1 MRPVSSSRAGFTIV
15 ELMVTVS
22 LAAILLAFA
31 IPSFRQMIASN
42 RLTTQTNDFVSAVN
56 FARSE
61 AITRNLNVTFC
72 RVNAPAADVCS
83 TASGNWQNW
92 IVRGSNG
99 TVMRRGEV
107 TTASGIGV
115 ISTLIND
122 QIIFGA
128 NGLSTTGGVLVNDSL
143 VTVCSDMATGT
154 NIRQITLGA
163 GSRIS
168 TEKLSG
174 AC

>member
-1 MRPVSSSRAGFTIV
+1 MRPLRSSRAGFTIV
-15 ELMVTVS
+15 ELMVTIS
-22 LAAILLAFA
+22 LAAILLAVA

-42 RLTTQTNDFVSAVN
+42 RLTTQINDFVSAVN

-61 AITRNLNVTFC
+61 AITRNLNVSFC
-72 RVNAPAADVCS
+72 RVDDPEDDECS
-83 TASGNWQNW
+83 TDDGVWRNW
-92 IVRGSNG
+92 IVLGSNG

-107 TTASGIGV
+107 TDASGISV
-115 ISTLIND
+115 SSTLTSD
-122 QIIFGA
+122 QIVFGA
-128 NGLSTTGGVLVNDSL
+128 NGLSTTGGLLVSDSQI
-143 VTVCSDMATGT
+143 TVCSDMATGT

-163 GSRIS
+163 GSRIT